1 MIFMRKSKN
10 ICHPPLIFN
19 NLKVFQSV
27 TQKHL
32 GLIIDNRLSFE
43 KYLTAMWAK
52 VSKIIAP
59 LYNI

>member
-10 ICHPPLIFN
+10 ICHPPLLFN

-43 KYLTAMWAK
+43 KYLTAM
-52 VSKIIAP
+52 
-59 LYNI
+59 